1 MFDGLPEPLSLESG
15 LAALELE
22 DLAAIAGHV
31 GLQEELTS
39 KARLLA
45 SIPERLADR
54 KAVRR
59 FVRELEADAAE
70 VLFVAAACEKL
81 LAVLGPST
89 LFRFGATAPPQDAVT
104 RGLLLPDAATGL
116 YRPAAEILPHVH
128 DEAAKQFAAPAAE
141 PPARVTTLEPPSAF
155 RDAVSSWCYVI
166 KNPITLTQ
174 SGSTPKRALAKLA
187 PLLEV
192 AEEEAPRAAAVEGF
206 GYSRLELLAEDLE
219 RRGALA
225 RDDGELRAAGWLAE
239 DPARVAANYNADLTR
254 AIVEED
260 GTAGALLA
268 AYLCALSPAGQW
280 RPVADAVLSI
290 LGVAPDADGAN
301 IRKGLFAL
309 FVSGVCAAG
318 AADDGSLL
326 FARAKEL
333 DELKRPP
340 AQPAEPRFLLGGN
353 FELKVPYDVPTETR
367 LKLEA
372 FAEQTS
378 GGRLPSYRISKATFY
393 RALDAGVAVDEV
405 LSFLESRVSKPV
417 PQNVAFSLRGWAER
431 YGKISFYDHLVV
443 AAETPETA
451 DEIANLP
458 TVAPFVKGRREL
470 HAVEISREDYAAVRD
485 ALTSDGYLPRS
496 LGGEAEASADVSP
509 RALFDAG
516 SRRAAED
523 GTPEP
528 EAENAAAVVEFAVA
542 HGKALKLWLKGEEE
556 PVEVEPR
563 KITVQRGRAYL
574 HVAGDGDRTP
584 IPVAA
589 IARATFK

>member
-1 MFDGLPEPLSLESG
+1 MFDTLPEPLSLQSG

-22 DLAAIAGHV
+22 DLAAIAERV

-45 SIPERLADR
+45 NIPEHLVGRV
-54 KAVRR
+54 AVRR
-59 FVRELEADAAE
+59 FVRALEAEAAE

-81 LAVLGPST
+81 LPALGPSV
-89 LFRFGATAPPQDAVT
+89 LLRFGATAPPQDAVT

-116 YRPAAEILPHVH
+116 YRPAAEILPYVH
-128 DEAAKQFAAPAAE
+128 AEAAKRFAAPAAE
-141 PPARVTTLEPPSAF
+141 PPPHVATLEPLSAF
-155 RDAVSSWCYVI
+155 RDAVATWCYVI
-166 KNPITLTQ
+166 KNRITLTQ
-174 SGSTPKRALAKLA
+174 GGATPKRALAKLA

-192 AEEEAPRAAAVEGF
+192 AEEDPPLAAVVEGF
-206 GYSRLELLAEDLE
+206 GYGRLDLLAEDLE

-225 RDDGELRAAGWLAE
+225 RDDSELRAGGWLAE
-239 DPARVAANYNADLTR
+239 DPARAAASYNADLTR
-254 AIVEED
+254 AVAEED
-260 GTAGALLA
+260 ETAGALLA
-268 AYLCALSPAGQW
+268 AYLCALSPAGRW
-280 RPVADAVLSI
+280 RPVAAAVESI
-290 LGVAPDADGAN
+290 LGVAPEADEASA
-301 IRKGLFAL
+301 RKALFAL
-309 FVSGVCAAG
+309 FVSGVVAAAG
-318 AADDGSLL
+318 ADDGSLL
-326 FARAKEL
+326 FARLEDL
-333 DELKRPP
+333 DKLKRPP

-378 GGRLPSYRISKATFY
+378 GGRLPSYRVSKATFY

-405 LSFLESRVSKPV
+405 LSFLESHVSKPV

-431 YGKISFYDHLVV
+431 YGKISFHDRLVV

-458 TVAPFVKGRREL
+458 TVAPYVKGRREL
-470 HAVEISREDYAAVRD
+470 YAVEIEREDYAAVRD

-496 LGGEAEASADVSP
+496 LGGEAEADVSP
-509 RALFDAG
+509 RVLFDAA
-516 SRRAAED
+516 SRRADEA
-523 GTPEP
+523 GTAEP
-528 EAENAAAVVEFAVA
+528 EVENAASVVEFALA
-542 HGKALKLWLKGEEE
+542 HGKGLKLWLKGEEE

-574 HVAGDGDRTP
+574 HVEGDGDRKR